1 MMFASVFASLGTR
14 IMFVVLAALLGLG
27 GLFIGFVKVIQ
38 KDVLAQLMEH
48 LETGQYKKRE
58 KTLAYMTKIL
68 EQGIHEYYK
77 NFDNATARKM
87 ALDYF
92 KRIND
97 DKGMIYMVVVDKN
110 GVVLFDPVNPKTVGQ
125 SGLDAQSVDGVY
137 YVRGYL
143 EAAKKGGGYTYYKMP
158 KYDGGVPEKK
168 FAYSHY
174 DEVSQMVIAT
184 TSYYTDYTDINTENQ
199 AIKEGVNKVFN
210 ENTTKLFLWI
220 LTATIALVVLTLIYA
235 KLRIVKRIDEL
246 VLKINAF
253 SHGDKD
259 LRAKID
265 VGDRNDEISQ
275 VGRGINLFVENAR
288 LIMEEIKGIS
298 TSNKTS
304 MDKLVQIAQ
313 ETQKSMKDSS
323 TTLNSVKNK
332 ATDVASMM
340 NISIEQSQGLRK
352 RLIETQGLVKE
363 SKDAIGDLFS
373 QIIESAHTE
382 EELSSKVEQ
391 LSRNADD
398 VKSILDIINDIADQ
412 TNLLALNAAI
422 EAARAGEHG
431 RGFAVVADE
440 VRNLAGRTQKS
451 LAEINSTIMVIVQEI
466 NAVSSQMNLN
476 SQKMERLS
484 DMSKSV
490 QETYEKMSSNL
501 SSVVLDSNQSMDD
514 YAKSGRQIEAMVSD
528 FAEVEKVASK
538 TLADSSDILNIATHV
553 SGTTMNLDKQV
564 NLFKT

>member
-1 MMFASVFASLGTR
+1 MMFSSMFASLGTR
-14 IMFVVLAALLGLG
+14 IMLVVLAALLGLG
-27 GLFIGFVKVIQ
+27 GLFIGFVKVMQ

-48 LETGQYKKRE
+48 LENGQYKKRE
-58 KTLAYMTKIL
+58 KTLAYMTKLL

-77 NFDNATARKM
+77 SFDNATARKM

-110 GVVLFDPVNPKTVGQ
+110 GVVLFDSVNPKTVGQ

-174 DEVSQMVIAT
+174 DEVSQMVIAA
-184 TSYYTDYTDINTENQ
+184 TSYYTDINTENK

-220 LTATIALVVLTLIYA
+220 LTATIALVVLTLVYA

-275 VGRGINLFVENAR
+275 VSRGVNLFVENAR

-298 TSNKTS
+298 TLNKTS
-304 MDKLVQIAQ
+304 MDKLVQITQ
-313 ETQKSMKDSS
+313 ETQKSMKNSS

-332 ATDVASMM
+332 ATDIASMM
-340 NISIEQSQGLRK
+340 NASIEQSQGLRK

-373 QIIESAHTE
+373 QITESAHTE
-382 EELSSKVEQ
+382 EELSSQVEQ

-466 NAVSSQMNLN
+466 NTVSSQMNLN

-501 SSVVLDSNQSMDD
+501 SSVVQDSNQSMDD
-514 YAKSGRQIEAMVSD
+514 YAKSGHQIEAMVSD
-528 FAEVEKVASK
+528 FVEVEKVASK

-553 SGTTMNLDKQV
+553 SETAMNLDKQV

>member
-1 MMFASVFASLGTR
+1 
-14 IMFVVLAALLGLG
+14 MFVVLAALLGLG
-27 GLFIGFVKVIQ
+27 GLFIGFVKVMQ

-48 LETGQYKKRE
+48 LENGQYKKRE

-174 DEVSQMVIAT
+174 DEVSQMVIAA
-184 TSYYTDYTDINTENQ
+184 TSYYTDINTENK

-220 LTATIALVVLTLIYA
+220 LTATITLVVLTLIYA

-313 ETQKSMKDSS
+313 ETQKNMKDSS
-323 TTLNSVKNK
+323 TTLNFVKNK

-340 NISIEQSQGLRK
+340 NASIEQSQGLRK

-373 QIIESAHTE
+373 QITESAHTE

-466 NAVSSQMNLN
+466 NDVSSQMNLN

-501 SSVVLDSNQSMDD
+501 SSVVSDSNQSMDD
-514 YAKSGRQIEAMVSD
+514 YAKSGHQIEAMVSD

-553 SGTTMNLDKQV
+553 SGTTINLDKQV

>member
-1 MMFASVFASLGTR
+1 MFSSMFASLGTR
-14 IMFVVLAALLGLG
+14 IMLVVLAALISLG
-27 GLFIGFVKVIQ
+27 GLFVGFVKVMQ

-48 LETGQYKKRE
+48 LENGQYKKRE
-58 KTLAYMTKIL
+58 KTLAYMTKLL

-77 NFDNATARKM
+77 SFDNATARKM

-125 SGLDAQSVDGVY
+125 SGLEAQSVDGVY

-174 DEVSQMVIAT
+174 DEVSQMVIAA
-184 TSYYTDYTDINTENQ
+184 TSYYTDINTENK
-199 AIKEGVNKVFN
+199 AIKEGVNKVFD

-253 SHGDKD
+253 SRGDKD
-259 LRAKID
+259 LRIKID

-275 VGRGINLFVENAR
+275 VGRGVNLFVENAR

-298 TSNKTS
+298 TLNKTS
-304 MDKLVQIAQ
+304 MGKLVQITQ
-313 ETQKSMKDSS
+313 ETQKSMKNSS

-332 ATDVASMM
+332 ATDIASMM
-340 NISIEQSQGLRK
+340 NASIEQSQGLRK

-373 QIIESAHTE
+373 QITESAHTE

-514 YAKSGRQIEAMVSD
+514 YAKSGHQIEAMVSD
-528 FAEVEKVASK
+528 FVEVEKVASK

-553 SGTTMNLDKQV
+553 SETTMNLDKQV

>member
-1 MMFASVFASLGTR
+1 MMFSSMFASLGTR
-14 IMFVVLAALLGLG
+14 IMLVVLAALLGLG
-27 GLFIGFVKVIQ
+27 GLFIGFVKVMQ

-48 LETGQYKKRE
+48 LENGQYKKRE
-58 KTLAYMTKIL
+58 KTLAYMTKLL

-77 NFDNATARKM
+77 SFDNATARKM

-174 DEVSQMVIAT
+174 DEVSQMVIAA
-184 TSYYTDYTDINTENQ
+184 TSYYTDINTENK

-298 TSNKTS
+298 TLNKTS
-304 MDKLVQIAQ
+304 MDQLVQITQ

-332 ATDVASMM
+332 ATDIASMM

-373 QIIESAHTE
+373 QITESAHTE
-382 EELSSKVEQ
+382 EELSSQVEQ

-514 YAKSGRQIEAMVSD
+514 YAKSGHQIEAMVSD
-528 FAEVEKVASK
+528 FVEVEKVASK
-538 TLADSSDILNIATHV
+538 TLADSSDVLNIATHV
-553 SGTTMNLDKQV
+553 SETTINLDKQV

>member
-1 MMFASVFASLGTR
+1 MFSSMFASLGTR
-14 IMFVVLAALLGLG
+14 IMLVVLAALLGLG
-27 GLFIGFVKVIQ
+27 GLFIGFVKVMQ

-174 DEVSQMVIAT
+174 DEVSQMVIAA
-184 TSYYTDYTDINTENQ
+184 TSYYTDINTENK

-220 LTATIALVVLTLIYA
+220 LTATIVLVVLTLIYA

-246 VLKINAF
+246 VFKINAF
-253 SHGDKD
+253 SRGDKD
-259 LRAKID
+259 LRIKID

-275 VGRGINLFVENAR
+275 VGHGVNLFVENAR

-313 ETQKSMKDSS
+313 ETQKSMKNSS

-332 ATDVASMM
+332 ATDIASMM

-373 QIIESAHTE
+373 QITESAHTE

-466 NAVSSQMNLN
+466 NDVSSQMNLN

-514 YAKSGRQIEAMVSD
+514 YAKSGHQIEAMVSD

>member
-27 GLFIGFVKVIQ
+27 GLFIGFVKVMQ

-58 KTLAYMTKIL
+58 KTLAYMTKLL

-77 NFDNATARKM
+77 SFDNATARKM

-174 DEVSQMVIAT
+174 DEVSQMVIAA
-184 TSYYTDYTDINTENQ
+184 TSYYTDINTENK

-259 LRAKID
+259 LRTKID
-265 VGDRNDEISQ
+265 VGDRNDEILQ
-275 VGRGINLFVENAR
+275 VGRGVNLFVENAR

-340 NISIEQSQGLRK
+340 NASIEQSQGLRK

-382 EELSSKVEQ
+382 EELSSQVEQ

-501 SSVVLDSNQSMDD
+501 SSVVSDSNQSMDD

-528 FAEVEKVASK
+528 FVGVEKVASK

>member
-1 MMFASVFASLGTR
+1 MFASLGTR
-14 IMFVVLAALLGLG
+14 IMLVVLAALLGLG
-27 GLFIGFVKVIQ
+27 GLFIGFVKVMQ

-48 LETGQYKKRE
+48 LENGQYKKRE
-58 KTLAYMTKIL
+58 KTLAYMTKLL

-77 NFDNATARKM
+77 SFDNATARKM

-174 DEVSQMVIAT
+174 DEVSQMVIAA
-184 TSYYTDYTDINTENQ
+184 TSYYTDINTENK

-220 LTATIALVVLTLIYA
+220 LTATIALVVLTLVYA

-298 TSNKTS
+298 TLNKTS
-304 MDKLVQIAQ
+304 MDQLVQITQ
-313 ETQKSMKDSS
+313 ETQKSMKNSS

-332 ATDVASMM
+332 ATDIASMM
-340 NISIEQSQGLRK
+340 NASIEQSQGLRK

-373 QIIESAHTE
+373 QITESAHTE
-382 EELSSKVEQ
+382 EELSSQVEQ

-514 YAKSGRQIEAMVSD
+514 YAKSGNQIEAMVSD
-528 FAEVEKVASK
+528 FVEVEKVASK
-538 TLADSSDILNIATHV
+538 TLADSSEILNIATHV

>member
-1 MMFASVFASLGTR
+1 MMFSSMFASLGTR
-14 IMFVVLAALLGLG
+14 IMLVVLAALLGLG
-27 GLFIGFVKVIQ
+27 GLFIGFVKVMQ

-174 DEVSQMVIAT
+174 DEVSQMVIAA
-184 TSYYTDYTDINTENQ
+184 TSYYTDINTENK

-210 ENTTKLFLWI
+210 ENTTRLFLWI
-220 LTATIALVVLTLIYA
+220 LTATIALVVLTLMYA

-253 SHGDKD
+253 SRGDKD
-259 LRAKID
+259 LRIKID

-275 VGRGINLFVENAR
+275 VGHGVNLFVENAR

-332 ATDVASMM
+332 ATDIAGMM

-373 QIIESAHTE
+373 QITESAHTE

-466 NAVSSQMNLN
+466 NDVSSQMNLN

-514 YAKSGRQIEAMVSD
+514 YAKSGHQIEAMVSD

>member
-1 MMFASVFASLGTR
+1 MFSSMFASLGTR
-14 IMFVVLAALLGLG
+14 IILVVLAALLGLG
-27 GLFIGFVKVIQ
+27 GLFIGFVKVMQ

-174 DEVSQMVIAT
+174 DEVSQMVIAA
-184 TSYYTDYTDINTENQ
+184 TSYYTDINTENQ

-259 LRAKID
+259 LRIKID

-275 VGRGINLFVENAR
+275 VGHGVNLFVENAR

-313 ETQKSMKDSS
+313 ETQKSMKNSS

-332 ATDVASMM
+332 ATDIASMM

-373 QIIESAHTE
+373 QITESAHTE

-514 YAKSGRQIEAMVSD
+514 YAKSGHQIEAMVSD

-553 SGTTMNLDKQV
+553 SETTMNLDQQV

>member
-14 IMFVVLAALLGLG
+14 IMFVVLAALLVLG
-27 GLFIGFVKVIQ
+27 GLFMGFVKVMQ

-48 LETGQYKKRE
+48 LENGQYKKRE

-174 DEVSQMVIAT
+174 DEVSQMVIAA
-184 TSYYTDYTDINTENQ
+184 TSYYTDINTENK

-220 LTATIALVVLTLIYA
+220 LTTTIALVVLTLIYA

-332 ATDVASMM
+332 ATDVANMM

-373 QIIESAHTE
+373 QITESAHTE

-514 YAKSGRQIEAMVSD
+514 YAKSGHQIEAMVSD
-528 FAEVEKVASK
+528 FVGVEKVASK
-538 TLADSSDILNIATHV
+538 TLADSSVILNIATHV

>member
-1 MMFASVFASLGTR
+1 
-14 IMFVVLAALLGLG
+14 
-27 GLFIGFVKVIQ
+27 
-38 KDVLAQLMEH
+38 
-48 LETGQYKKRE
+48 
-58 KTLAYMTKIL
+58 
-68 EQGIHEYYK
+68 
-77 NFDNATARKM
+77 
-87 ALDYF
+87 
-92 KRIND
+92 
-97 DKGMIYMVVVDKN
+97 
-110 GVVLFDPVNPKTVGQ
+110 
-125 SGLDAQSVDGVY
+125 
-137 YVRGYL
+137 
-143 EAAKKGGGYTYYKMP
+143 
-158 KYDGGVPEKK
+158 
-168 FAYSHY
+168 HY

-184 TSYYTDYTDINTENQ
+184 TSYYTDINTENR

-259 LRAKID
+259 LRARID

-275 VGRGINLFVENAR
+275 VGRGVNLFVENAR

-313 ETQKSMKDSS
+313 ETQKIMKDSS
-323 TTLNSVKNK
+323 TTLNSVKSK

-340 NISIEQSQGLRK
+340 NASIEQSQGLRK

-373 QIIESAHTE
+373 QITESAHTE

-466 NAVSSQMNLN
+466 NDVSSQMNLN

-501 SSVVLDSNQSMDD
+501 SSVVRDSNQSMDD

-528 FAEVEKVASK
+528 FVGVEKVASK

>member
-1 MMFASVFASLGTR
+1 MFASVFASLGTR

-27 GLFIGFVKVIQ
+27 GLFIGFVKVMQ

-58 KTLAYMTKIL
+58 KTLAYMTKLL
-68 EQGIHEYYK
+68 EQGIHGYYK

-97 DKGMIYMVVVDKN
+97 DKGMIYMVVDKN

-125 SGLDAQSVDGVY
+125 SGLGLQSVDGVY

-174 DEVSQMVIAT
+174 DEVSQMVIAA
-184 TSYYTDYTDINTENQ
+184 TSYYTDINTENK

-259 LRAKID
+259 LRTKID

-313 ETQKSMKDSS
+313 ETQKGMKDSS

-363 SKDAIGDLFS
+363 SKNAIGDLFS
-373 QIIESAHTE
+373 QITESAHTE

-466 NAVSSQMNLN
+466 NDVSSQMNLN

-514 YAKSGRQIEAMVSD
+514 YAKSGHQIEAMVSD
-528 FAEVEKVASK
+528 FVEVEKVASK

>member
-1 MMFASVFASLGTR
+1 
-14 IMFVVLAALLGLG
+14 MFVVLAALLGLG
-27 GLFIGFVKVIQ
+27 GLFIGFVKVMQ

-58 KTLAYMTKIL
+58 KTLAYMTKLL

-125 SGLDAQSVDGVY
+125 SGLGLQSVDGVY

-174 DEVSQMVIAT
+174 DEVSQMVIAA
-184 TSYYTDYTDINTENQ
+184 TSYYTDINTENK

-259 LRAKID
+259 LRTKID

-275 VGRGINLFVENAR
+275 VGRGVNLFVENAR

-340 NISIEQSQGLRK
+340 NASIEQSQGLRK

-373 QIIESAHTE
+373 QITESAHTE
-382 EELSSKVEQ
+382 EELSSQVEQ

-501 SSVVLDSNQSMDD
+501 SSVVSDSNQSMDD

-538 TLADSSDILNIATHV
+538 TLADSSDILNITTHV

>member
-1 MMFASVFASLGTR
+1 MMFSSMFASLGTR
-14 IMFVVLAALLGLG
+14 IMLVVLAALLGLG
-27 GLFIGFVKVIQ
+27 GLFIGFVKVMQ

-97 DKGMIYMVVVDKN
+97 DKGVIYMVVVDKN

-125 SGLDAQSVDGVY
+125 SGLEAQSVDGVY

-174 DEVSQMVIAT
+174 DEVSQMVIAA
-184 TSYYTDYTDINTENQ
+184 TSYYTDINTENK

-246 VLKINAF
+246 VLKISAF

-313 ETQKSMKDSS
+313 ETQKSMKNSS

-332 ATDVASMM
+332 ATDIASMM

-373 QIIESAHTE
+373 QITESAHTE

-466 NAVSSQMNLN
+466 NDVSSQMNLN

-501 SSVVLDSNQSMDD
+501 SSVVSDSNQSMDD

>member
-14 IMFVVLAALLGLG
+14 IVFVVLAALISLG
-27 GLFIGFVKVIQ
+27 GLFIGFVKVMQ
-38 KDVLAQLMEH
+38 KDVSAQLMEH

-58 KTLAYMTKIL
+58 KTLAYMTELL
-68 EQGIHEYYK
+68 EQGIHGYYK

-125 SGLDAQSVDGVY
+125 SGLGLQSVDGVY

-174 DEVSQMVIAT
+174 DEVSQMVIAA
-184 TSYYTDYTDINTENQ
+184 TSYYTDINTENQ
-199 AIKEGVNKVFN
+199 AITEGVGKVFS

-220 LTATIALVVLTLIYA
+220 LTATIALAVLTLIYA
-235 KLRIVKRIDEL
+235 KLRIVKRIDGL

-259 LRAKID
+259 LRAKIEVD
-265 VGDRNDEISQ
+265 DRNDEISQ
-275 VGRGINLFVENAR
+275 VGRGVNLFVENAR

-313 ETQKSMKDSS
+313 ETQKSMKNSS

-340 NISIEQSQGLRK
+340 NTSIEQSQGLRK

-528 FAEVEKVASK
+528 FVEVEKVASK

>member
-1 MMFASVFASLGTR
+1 MMFSSMFASLGTR
-14 IMFVVLAALLGLG
+14 IMLVVLAALLGLG
-27 GLFIGFVKVIQ
+27 GLFIGFVKVMQ

-174 DEVSQMVIAT
+174 DEVSQMVIAA
-184 TSYYTDYTDINTENQ
+184 TSYYTDISTENK
-199 AIKEGVNKVFN
+199 AIKEGVNRVFN

-220 LTATIALVVLTLIYA
+220 LTATIALVVLTLVYA

-298 TSNKTS
+298 TLNKTS

-332 ATDVASMM
+332 ATDIASMM

-373 QIIESAHTE
+373 QITESAHTE
-382 EELSSKVEQ
+382 EELSSQVEQ

-466 NAVSSQMNLN
+466 NDVSSQMNLN

-514 YAKSGRQIEAMVSD
+514 YAKSGHQIEAMVSD

-553 SGTTMNLDKQV
+553 SETTMNLDKQV

>member
-14 IMFVVLAALLGLG
+14 IMFVVLVALISLG
-27 GLFIGFVKVIQ
+27 GLFIGFVKVMQ
-38 KDVLAQLMEH
+38 KDVSAQLMEH

-68 EQGIHEYYK
+68 EQGIHGYYK

-174 DEVSQMVIAT
+174 DEVSQMVIAA
-184 TSYYTDYTDINTENQ
+184 TSYYTDINTENQ
-199 AIKEGVNKVFN
+199 AITEGVGKVFS

-259 LRAKID
+259 LRVKID

-275 VGRGINLFVENAR
+275 VGRGVNLFVENAR

-304 MDKLVQIAQ
+304 MDELVQIAQ
-313 ETQKSMKDSS
+313 ETQKSMKNSS

-340 NISIEQSQGLRK
+340 NTSIEQSQGLRK

-373 QIIESAHTE
+373 QITESAHTE

-466 NAVSSQMNLN
+466 NDVSSQMNLN

-514 YAKSGRQIEAMVSD
+514 YAKSGHQIEAMVSD
-528 FAEVEKVASK
+528 FVEVEKVASK

>member
-1 MMFASVFASLGTR
+1 MMFSSMFASLGTR
-14 IMFVVLAALLGLG
+14 IMLVVLAALLGLG
-27 GLFIGFVKVIQ
+27 GLFIGFVKVMQ

-48 LETGQYKKRE
+48 LENGQYKKRE

-174 DEVSQMVIAT
+174 DEVSQMVIAA
-184 TSYYTDYTDINTENQ
+184 TSYYTDINTENK
-199 AIKEGVNKVFN
+199 AIKEGINKVFN

-220 LTATIALVVLTLIYA
+220 LTATIVLVVLTLIYA

-265 VGDRNDEISQ
+265 VDDRNDEISQ
-275 VGRGINLFVENAR
+275 VGRGVNLFVENAR

-313 ETQKSMKDSS
+313 ETQKSMKNSS

-332 ATDVASMM
+332 ATDIVGMM

-373 QIIESAHTE
+373 QITESAHTE

-466 NAVSSQMNLN
+466 NDVSSQMNLN

-501 SSVVLDSNQSMDD
+501 SSVVQDSNQSMDD
-514 YAKSGRQIEAMVSD
+514 YAKSGHQIEAMVSD
-528 FAEVEKVASK
+528 FVEVEKVASK

>member
-87 ALDYF
+87 ALNYF

-174 DEVSQMVIAT
+174 DEVSQMVIAA
-184 TSYYTDYTDINTENQ
+184 TSYYTDINTENR

-259 LRAKID
+259 LRARID

-275 VGRGINLFVENAR
+275 VGRGVNLFVENAR

-340 NISIEQSQGLRK
+340 NASIEQSQGLRK

-373 QIIESAHTE
+373 QITESAHTE

-466 NAVSSQMNLN
+466 NDVSSQMNLN

-514 YAKSGRQIEAMVSD
+514 YAKSGHQIEAMVSD
-528 FAEVEKVASK
+528 FVEVEKVASK

>member
-1 MMFASVFASLGTR
+1 MVFSSVFASLGTR
-14 IMFVVLAALLGLG
+14 IMLVVLAALLGLG
-27 GLFIGFVKVIQ
+27 GLFIGFVKVMQ

-174 DEVSQMVIAT
+174 DEVSQMVIAA
-184 TSYYTDYTDINTENQ
+184 TSYYTDINTENKE
-199 AIKEGVNKVFN
+199 IKEGVNKVFN
-210 ENTTKLFLWI
+210 ENTTKLFFWI

-253 SHGDKD
+253 SRGDKD

-275 VGRGINLFVENAR
+275 VGRGVNLFVENAR

-304 MDKLVQIAQ
+304 MGKLVQIAQ
-313 ETQKSMKDSS
+313 ETQKSMKNSS

-332 ATDVASMM
+332 ATDIASMM
-340 NISIEQSQGLRK
+340 NASIEQSQGLRK

-373 QIIESAHTE
+373 QITESAHTE

-501 SSVVLDSNQSMDD
+501 SSVVSDSNQSMDD
-514 YAKSGRQIEAMVSD
+514 YAKSGHQIEAMVSD
-528 FAEVEKVASK
+528 FVEVEKVASK
-538 TLADSSDILNIATHV
+538 TLVDSSDILNIATHV

>member
-38 KDVLAQLMEH
+38 KDVLAQLMGH

-174 DEVSQMVIAT
+174 DEVSQMVIAA
-184 TSYYTDYTDINTENQ
+184 TSYYTDINTENR

-220 LTATIALVVLTLIYA
+220 LTATIALVVLALIYA

-340 NISIEQSQGLRK
+340 NASIEQSQGLRK

-373 QIIESAHTE
+373 QITESAHTE

-466 NAVSSQMNLN
+466 NDVSSQMNLN

-501 SSVVLDSNQSMDD
+501 SSVVRDSNQSMDD

-528 FAEVEKVASK
+528 FVEVEKVASK

>member
-1 MMFASVFASLGTR
+1 MMFSSMFASLGTR
-14 IMFVVLAALLGLG
+14 IMLVVLAALLGLG
-27 GLFIGFVKVIQ
+27 GLFIGFVKVMQ
-38 KDVLAQLMEH
+38 KDVLVQLMEH

-174 DEVSQMVIAT
+174 DEVSQMVIAA
-184 TSYYTDYTDINTENQ
+184 TSYYTDINTENK

-210 ENTTKLFLWI
+210 ENTTRLFLWI

-253 SHGDKD
+253 SRGDKD
-259 LRAKID
+259 LRIKID

-275 VGRGINLFVENAR
+275 VGHGVNLFVENAR

-313 ETQKSMKDSS
+313 ETQKSMKNSS

-332 ATDVASMM
+332 ATDIASMM

-373 QIIESAHTE
+373 QITEGAHTE

-466 NAVSSQMNLN
+466 NDVSSQMNLN

-501 SSVVLDSNQSMDD
+501 SSVVSDSNQSMDD

>member
-27 GLFIGFVKVIQ
+27 GLFIGFVKVMQ

-58 KTLAYMTKIL
+58 KTLAYMTKLL

-77 NFDNATARKM
+77 SFDNATARKM

-174 DEVSQMVIAT
+174 DEVSQMVIAA
-184 TSYYTDYTDINTENQ
+184 TSYYTDINTENK

-210 ENTTKLFLWI
+210 ENTAKLFLWI

-246 VLKINAF
+246 VLKINDF

-259 LRAKID
+259 LRTKID

-275 VGRGINLFVENAR
+275 VGRGVNLFVENAR

-340 NISIEQSQGLRK
+340 NASIEQSQRLRK

-382 EELSSKVEQ
+382 EELSSQVEQ

-501 SSVVLDSNQSMDD
+501 SSVVSDSNQSMDD

-528 FAEVEKVASK
+528 FVGVEKVASK

>member
-1 MMFASVFASLGTR
+1 MMFSSMFASLGTR
-14 IMFVVLAALLGLG
+14 IMLVVLAALLGLG
-27 GLFIGFVKVIQ
+27 GLFIGFVKVMQ

-48 LETGQYKKRE
+48 LENGQYKKRE
-58 KTLAYMTKIL
+58 KTLAYMTKLL

-77 NFDNATARKM
+77 SFDNATARKM

-174 DEVSQMVIAT
+174 DEVSQMVIAA
-184 TSYYTDYTDINTENQ
+184 TSYYTDINTENK
-199 AIKEGVNKVFN
+199 AIKEGVNKVFD
-210 ENTTKLFLWI
+210 ENTTRLFLWI
-220 LTATIALVVLTLIYA
+220 LTATIALVVLTLVYA

-253 SHGDKD
+253 SRGDKD
-259 LRAKID
+259 LRIKID

-275 VGRGINLFVENAR
+275 VGRGVNLFVENAR

-313 ETQKSMKDSS
+313 ETQKSMKNSS

-332 ATDVASMM
+332 ATDIASMM

-373 QIIESAHTE
+373 QITESAHTE

-466 NAVSSQMNLN
+466 NDVSSQMNLN

-501 SSVVLDSNQSMDD
+501 SSVVSDSNQTMDD
-514 YAKSGRQIEAMVSD
+514 YAKSGHQIEAMVSD

-538 TLADSSDILNIATHV
+538 TLADSSDILSIATHV

>member
-1 MMFASVFASLGTR
+1 MFASVFASLGTR

-174 DEVSQMVIAT
+174 DEVSSMVIAA
-184 TSYYTDYTDINTENQ
+184 TSYYTDINTENK

-235 KLRIVKRIDEL
+235 RLRIVKRIDEL

-265 VGDRNDEISQ
+265 VDDRNDEISQ

-332 ATDVASMM
+332 ATDVVSMM
-340 NISIEQSQGLRK
+340 NASIEQSQGLRK

-373 QIIESAHTE
+373 QITESAHTE

-501 SSVVLDSNQSMDD
+501 SSVVRDSNQSMDD
-514 YAKSGRQIEAMVSD
+514 YAKSGHQIEAMVSD
-528 FAEVEKVASK
+528 FIGVEKVASK

-553 SGTTMNLDKQV
+553 SETTMNLDKQV

>member
-14 IMFVVLAALLGLG
+14 IMLVVLAALLGLG

-48 LETGQYKKRE
+48 LKTGQYKKRE

-125 SGLDAQSVDGVY
+125 SGLDARSVDGVY

-174 DEVSQMVIAT
+174 DEVSSMVIAA
-184 TSYYTDYTDINTENQ
+184 TSYYTDINTENK
-199 AIKEGVNKVFN
+199 AIAEGVGKVFN

-332 ATDVASMM
+332 ATDVANMM
-340 NISIEQSQGLRK
+340 NTSIEQSQGLRK

-501 SSVVLDSNQSMDD
+501 SSVVSDSNQSMDD

-528 FAEVEKVASK
+528 FVGVEKVASK

>member
-14 IMFVVLAALLGLG
+14 IVFVVLAALISLG
-27 GLFIGFVKVIQ
+27 GLFIGFVKVMQ
-38 KDVLAQLMEH
+38 KDVSAQLMEH

-68 EQGIHEYYK
+68 EQGIHGYYK

-174 DEVSQMVIAT
+174 DEVSQMVIAA
-184 TSYYTDYTDINTENQ
+184 TSYYTDINTENQ
-199 AIKEGVNKVFN
+199 AITEGVGKVFS

-220 LTATIALVVLTLIYA
+220 LTATIALAVLTLIYA
-235 KLRIVKRIDEL
+235 KLRIVKRIDGL

-259 LRAKID
+259 LRAKIEVD
-265 VGDRNDEISQ
+265 DRNDEISQ
-275 VGRGINLFVENAR
+275 VGRGVNLFVENAR

-304 MDKLVQIAQ
+304 MDKLVQIVQ
-313 ETQKSMKDSS
+313 ETQKSMKNSS

-340 NISIEQSQGLRK
+340 NTSIEQSQGLRK

-363 SKDAIGDLFS
+363 SKDAIGGLFS

-382 EELSSKVEQ
+382 EELSSQVEQ

-501 SSVVLDSNQSMDD
+501 SSVVRDSNQSMDD

-528 FAEVEKVASK
+528 FVEVEKVASK

>member
-1 MMFASVFASLGTR
+1 MMFSSMFASLGTR
-14 IMFVVLAALLGLG
+14 IMLVVLVALLSLG
-27 GLFIGFVKVIQ
+27 GLFIGFVKVMQ

-77 NFDNATARKM
+77 SFDNATARKM

-174 DEVSQMVIAT
+174 DEVSQMVIAA
-184 TSYYTDYTDINTENQ
+184 TSYYTDINTENK

-210 ENTTKLFLWI
+210 ENATKLFLWI

-259 LRAKID
+259 LRARID
-265 VGDRNDEISQ
+265 VGDHNDEISQ
-275 VGRGINLFVENAR
+275 VGRGVNLFVENAH
-288 LIMEEIKGIS
+288 LIIEEIKEIS
-298 TSNKTS
+298 TLNKTS

-514 YAKSGRQIEAMVSD
+514 YAKSGHQIEAMVSD
-528 FAEVEKVASK
+528 FVEVEKVASK

>member
-1 MMFASVFASLGTR
+1 MFSSMFASLGTR
-14 IMFVVLAALLGLG
+14 IMLVVLAALLGLG
-27 GLFIGFVKVIQ
+27 GLFIGFVKVMQ

-174 DEVSQMVIAT
+174 DEVSQMVIAA
-184 TSYYTDYTDINTENQ
+184 TSYYTDINTENK

-253 SHGDKD
+253 SRGDKD
-259 LRAKID
+259 LRIKID

-275 VGRGINLFVENAR
+275 VGHGVNLFVENAR

-298 TSNKTS
+298 TLNKTS

-332 ATDVASMM
+332 ATDIASMM

-363 SKDAIGDLFS
+363 SKEAIGDLFS
-373 QIIESAHTE
+373 QITESAHTE

-466 NAVSSQMNLN
+466 NDVSSQMNLN

-514 YAKSGRQIEAMVSD
+514 YAKSGHQIEAMVSD

>member
-1 MMFASVFASLGTR
+1 MFASLGTR
-14 IMFVVLAALLGLG
+14 IMLVVLAALLGLG
-27 GLFIGFVKVIQ
+27 GLFIGFVKVMQ

-174 DEVSQMVIAT
+174 DEVSQMVIAA
-184 TSYYTDYTDINTENQ
+184 TSYYTDINTENK

-265 VGDRNDEISQ
+265 VDDRNDEISQ
-275 VGRGINLFVENAR
+275 VGRGVNLFVENAR

-340 NISIEQSQGLRK
+340 NASIEQSQGLRK

-373 QIIESAHTE
+373 QITESAHTE

-466 NAVSSQMNLN
+466 NDVSSQMNLN

-528 FAEVEKVASK
+528 FVGVEKVASK

>member
-1 MMFASVFASLGTR
+1 MMFSSMFASLGTR
-14 IMFVVLAALLGLG
+14 IMLVVLAALLGLG
-27 GLFIGFVKVIQ
+27 GLFIGFVKVMQ

-48 LETGQYKKRE
+48 LENGQYKKRE
-58 KTLAYMTKIL
+58 KTLAYMTKLL

-77 NFDNATARKM
+77 SFDNATARKM

-174 DEVSQMVIAT
+174 DEVSQMVIAA
-184 TSYYTDYTDINTENQ
+184 TSYYTDINTENK

-220 LTATIALVVLTLIYA
+220 LSATIALVVLTLVYA

-298 TSNKTS
+298 TLNKTS
-304 MDKLVQIAQ
+304 MDKLVQITQ

-332 ATDVASMM
+332 ATDIASMM

-373 QIIESAHTE
+373 QITESAHTE
-382 EELSSKVEQ
+382 EELSSQVEQ

-514 YAKSGRQIEAMVSD
+514 YAKSGHQIEAMVND
-528 FAEVEKVASK
+528 FVEVEKVASK

-553 SGTTMNLDKQV
+553 SETTINLDKQV

>member
-27 GLFIGFVKVIQ
+27 GLFIGFVKVMQ

-58 KTLAYMTKIL
+58 KTLAYMTKLL

-125 SGLDAQSVDGVY
+125 SGLGLQSVDGVY

-174 DEVSQMVIAT
+174 DEVSQMVIAA
-184 TSYYTDYTDINTENQ
+184 TSYYTDINTENK

-259 LRAKID
+259 LRTKID

-275 VGRGINLFVENAR
+275 VGRGVNLFVENAR

-340 NISIEQSQGLRK
+340 NASIEQSQGLRK

-382 EELSSKVEQ
+382 EELSSQVEQ

-501 SSVVLDSNQSMDD
+501 SSVVSDSNQSMDD

-528 FAEVEKVASK
+528 FVGVEKVASK

>member
-1 MMFASVFASLGTR
+1 MVFASIFSSLGAR
-14 IMFVVLAALLGLG
+14 IVLVVLAALLGLG
-27 GLFIGFVKVIQ
+27 GLSISLVKVMQ
-38 KDVLAQLMEH
+38 KDALEQLMGH

-58 KTLAYMTKIL
+58 KTLAYMTRLL

-77 NFDNATARKM
+77 NFDNTTARKM

-110 GVVLFDPVNPKTVGQ
+110 GVVLFDPVNPKTIGQ
-125 SGLDAQSVDGVY
+125 SGLNLQSVDGVY
-137 YVRGYL
+137 YVKGYL

-174 DEVSQMVIAT
+174 DEVSQMVIAA
-184 TSYYTDYTDINTENQ
+184 TSYYTDINAENK
-199 AIKEGVNKVFN
+199 AIRQGVEKVFN
-210 ENTTKLFLWI
+210 ENTAKLFLWI
-220 LTATIALVVLTLIYA
+220 LIATIALAVLTLIYA
-235 KLRIVKRIDEL
+235 KLRIVKRIDDL

-265 VGDRNDEISQ
+265 VDDRNDEISQ
-275 VGRGINLFVENAR
+275 VGHGVNLFVEKAR
-288 LIMEEIKGIS
+288 LIIEEIKGIS
-298 TSNKTS
+298 TLNKTS
-304 MDKLVQIAQ
+304 MDKLVQITK
-313 ETQKSMKDSS
+313 ETQESMKNFS
-323 TTLNSVKNK
+323 TTLNSVKDK
-332 ATDVASMM
+332 ATDVASVM
-340 NISIEQSQGLRK
+340 NASIEQSQGLRK

-373 QIIESAHTE
+373 QIIEGAHTE
-382 EELSSKVEQ
+382 EELSNKVEQ

-466 NAVSSQMNLN
+466 NDVSSQMNLN

-490 QETYEKMSSNL
+490 QETYEKMSANL

-528 FAEVEKVASK
+528 FIEVEKVASK
-538 TLADSSDILNIATHV
+538 TLADSSDILKIATHV
-553 SGTTMNLDKQV
+553 SETTKNLDKQV

>member
-1 MMFASVFASLGTR
+1 MMFSSMFASLGTR
-14 IMFVVLAALLGLG
+14 IMLVVLAALLGLG
-27 GLFIGFVKVIQ
+27 GLFIGFVKVMQ

-174 DEVSQMVIAT
+174 DEVSQMVIAA
-184 TSYYTDYTDINTENQ
+184 TSYYTDINTENK

-210 ENTTKLFLWI
+210 ENTAKLFLWI

-259 LRAKID
+259 LRAKVD

-313 ETQKSMKDSS
+313 ETQKSMKNSS

-373 QIIESAHTE
+373 QITESAHTE

-501 SSVVLDSNQSMDD
+501 SSVVSDSNQSMDD
-514 YAKSGRQIEAMVSD
+514 YAKSGRQIEVMVSD

>member
-27 GLFIGFVKVIQ
+27 GLFIGFVKVMQ

-58 KTLAYMTKIL
+58 KTLAYMTELL
-68 EQGIHEYYK
+68 EQGIHGYYK

-125 SGLDAQSVDGVY
+125 SGLSLQSVDGVY

-174 DEVSQMVIAT
+174 DEVSQMVIAA
-184 TSYYTDYTDINTENQ
+184 TSYYTDINTENQ
-199 AIKEGVNKVFN
+199 AITEGVGKVFN
-210 ENTTKLFLWI
+210 ENTAKLFLWI

-259 LRAKID
+259 LRTKID

-275 VGRGINLFVENAR
+275 VGRGVNLFVENAR

-340 NISIEQSQGLRK
+340 NASIEQSQELRK

-382 EELSSKVEQ
+382 EELSSQVEQ

-501 SSVVLDSNQSMDD
+501 SSVVSDSNQSMDD

-528 FAEVEKVASK
+528 FVGVEKVASK

>member
-1 MMFASVFASLGTR
+1 MFSSMFASLGTR
-14 IMFVVLAALLGLG
+14 IMLVVLAALLGLG
-27 GLFIGFVKVIQ
+27 GLFIGFVKVMQ

-48 LETGQYKKRE
+48 LENGQYKKRE
-58 KTLAYMTKIL
+58 KTLAYMTKLL

-77 NFDNATARKM
+77 SFDNATARKM

-174 DEVSQMVIAT
+174 DEVSQMVIAA
-184 TSYYTDYTDINTENQ
+184 TSYYTDINTENK
-199 AIKEGVNKVFN
+199 AIKEGVNKVFD
-210 ENTTKLFLWI
+210 ENTTRLFLWI
-220 LTATIALVVLTLIYA
+220 LTATIALVVLTLVYA

-253 SHGDKD
+253 SRGDKD
-259 LRAKID
+259 LRIKID

-275 VGRGINLFVENAR
+275 VGRGVNLFVENAR

-298 TSNKTS
+298 TLNKTS
-304 MDKLVQIAQ
+304 MDKLVQITQ

-332 ATDVASMM
+332 ATDIASMM
-340 NISIEQSQGLRK
+340 NASIEQSQGLRK

-373 QIIESAHTE
+373 QITESAHTE
-382 EELSSKVEQ
+382 DELSSKVEQ

-514 YAKSGRQIEAMVSD
+514 YAKSGHQIEAMVSD
-528 FAEVEKVASK
+528 FVEVEKVASK

-553 SGTTMNLDKQV
+553 SETTMNLDKQV

>member
-27 GLFIGFVKVIQ
+27 GLFIGFVKVMQ

-125 SGLDAQSVDGVY
+125 SGLEAQSVDGVY

-174 DEVSQMVIAT
+174 DEVSQMVIAA
-184 TSYYTDYTDINTENQ
+184 TSYYTDINTENK

-253 SHGDKD
+253 SRGDKD

-298 TSNKTS
+298 TLNKTS
-304 MDKLVQIAQ
+304 MDKLVQITQ

-332 ATDVASMM
+332 ATDIASMM
-340 NISIEQSQGLRK
+340 NASIEQSQGLRK

-373 QIIESAHTE
+373 QITESAHTE

-466 NAVSSQMNLN
+466 NDVSSQMNLN

-514 YAKSGRQIEAMVSD
+514 YAKSGHQIEAMVSD

-538 TLADSSDILNIATHV
+538 TLTDSSDILNIATHV

>member
-1 MMFASVFASLGTR
+1 MMFSSMFASLGTR
-14 IMFVVLAALLGLG
+14 IMLVVLVALLGLG
-27 GLFIGFVKVIQ
+27 GLFIGFVKVMQ

-48 LETGQYKKRE
+48 LENGQYKKRE

-125 SGLDAQSVDGVY
+125 SGLEAQSVDGVY

-174 DEVSQMVIAT
+174 DEVSQMVIAA
-184 TSYYTDYTDINTENQ
+184 TSYYTDINTENQ

-246 VLKINAF
+246 VFKINAF

-265 VGDRNDEISQ
+265 VDDRNDEISQ
-275 VGRGINLFVENAR
+275 VGRGVNLFVENAR

-313 ETQKSMKDSS
+313 ETQKSMKNSS
-323 TTLNSVKNK
+323 TTLNSVKDK
-332 ATDVASMM
+332 ATDIASMM

-373 QIIESAHTE
+373 QIAESAHTE

-466 NAVSSQMNLN
+466 NDVSSQMNLN

-501 SSVVLDSNQSMDD
+501 SSVVQDSNQSMDD
-514 YAKSGRQIEAMVSD
+514 YAKSGHQIEAMVSD
-528 FAEVEKVASK
+528 FVEVEKVASK

-553 SGTTMNLDKQV
+553 SETTMNLDKQV